1 MIFSFAKNAKCFLLN
16 ILIKYIAQTARIPP
30 MIVCKLGISFNIIP
44 DEINAKN
51 GTNSVKDAD
60 LVMPS
65 TSMPL

>member
-1 MIFSFAKNAKCFLLN
+1 M
-16 ILIKYIAQTARIPP
+16 LIKYIAQTARIPP